1 MKKGKVICKF
11 ILVILLL
18 LSMLPIFVTN
28 TAVAVDLEGQDNTTQ
43 SDKVKFKA
51 YFTSSTGTE
60 THSMVADINGQRPEI
75 NYQINVEEGRL
86 ENPVIKV
93 TDENGTLDNNFMM
106 PIKLSGTSQVI
117 DRIDA
122 ENKTIYFRQ
131 ITDGYIT
138 GSFPLSIDATADFD
152 LKKMNQNSK
161 ITLTGTYYGDDGS
174 VVSINKSIYVNLGW
188 EANFNIHVAQRISKY
203 IPYNRNGERGI
214 TETVQQ

>member
-86 ENPVIKV
+86 ENPVIKGLRNRIV
-93 TDENGTLDNNFMM
+93 HDYEG
-106 PIKLSGTSQVI
+106 IKLNLIWDIVTNDI
-117 DRIDA
+117 IELKENLKRII
-122 ENKTIYFRQ
+122 ELTQNK
-131 ITDGYIT
+131 
-138 GSFPLSIDATADFD
+138 
-152 LKKMNQNSK
+152 
-161 ITLTGTYYGDDGS
+161 
-174 VVSINKSIYVNLGW
+174 
-188 EANFNIHVAQRISKY
+188 
-203 IPYNRNGERGI
+203 
-214 TETVQQ
+214 